1 MSDQN
6 SPSLPISRLPI
17 PAEESLPED
26 IRALYEQLREI
37 PGFVPNVYRAYSLCP
52 QQLGEFLALYESIM
66 DA

>member
-26 IRALYEQLREI
+26 IRALYEEMREK
-37 PGFVPNVYRAYSLCP
+37 PGFVPNVYRAYSLRP
-52 QQLGEFLALYESIM
+52 QQLRRFLALYESFM